1 MERLIVLDTET
12 TGLDVDDGHKIIE
25 IGCVEII
32 DRTITSNFFHQYIN
46 PKRQIDEKAFEVH
59 GISNERLKDE
69 PSFADIINDFMDYI
83 SDSTL
88 VIHNAPFDMGFL
100 KAEYQSANHN
110 HSEILDNRKVIDTL
124 KLARKKSP
132 GKRNTLDALCGRYFI
147 DNTERNLHGA
157 LMDAELL
164 AQVYLKM
171 TQGQTDI
178 AGLNET
184 ETKPSAAS
192 LSALCNR
199 TQRIIKASE
208 EEEMKH
214 INYFAK

>member
-25 IGCVEII
+25 IGCVEILG
-32 DRTITSNFFHQYIN
+32 RTITSNFYHQYIN

-59 GISNERLKDE
+59 GISNEQLKNE
-69 PSFADIINDFMDYI
+69 PSFDAIIDNFIDYI
-83 SDSTL
+83 SNSAL
-88 VIHNAPFDMGFL
+88 IIHNAPFDMAFL
-100 KAEYQSANHN
+100 KAEYESANHN
-110 HSEILDNRKVIDTL
+110 QGELVNNRKVIDTL
-124 KLARKKSP
+124 KLARKNSP
-132 GKRNTLDALCGRYFI
+132 GKRNTLDALCSRFFV

-178 AGLNET
+178 AGLNEAKN
-184 ETKPSAAS
+184 KPSPESMHA
-192 LSALCNR
+192 LSNR
-199 TQRIIKASE
+199 KQRIIEASE
-208 EEEMKH
+208 EDIKKH
-214 INYFAK
+214 ANYFK